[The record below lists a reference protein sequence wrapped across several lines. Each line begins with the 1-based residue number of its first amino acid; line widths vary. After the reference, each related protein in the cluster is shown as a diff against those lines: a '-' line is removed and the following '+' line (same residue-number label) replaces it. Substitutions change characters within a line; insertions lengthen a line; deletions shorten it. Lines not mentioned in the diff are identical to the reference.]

1 MTGSAQLPIIDLS
14 LFDIGAPWRDQVAAQ
29 VDSAASAIG
38 TFQLV
43 GHGVDVSLIEAAL
56 DLGGKYVN
64 PARGHDRREDN
75 SPLKPS
81 SVPDL
86 PGFHDTVR
94 EYATTL
100 TGLGH
105 KLLALMAR
113 GLNLDDGYF
122 ADHYTGN
129 PSTSLRI
136 GEFPVAL
143 SAGGRPDTDESG
155 NRRLL
160 SLLKVGDSERL
171 QLKID
176 DEWTDVHVLPNALLC
191 SVGPALGYLTHGQY
205 RHVSHRL
212 GRGFLNDR
220 PSLRFS
226 FEPGIGVA
234 LTPLEVLRPRV
245 NLEATGTYALSARC

>member
-1 MTGSAQLPIIDLS
+1 MSGSPQLPIIDLS

-29 VDSAASAIG
+29 VDSAASFLG
-38 TFQLV
+38 TFQLI
-43 GHGVDVSLIEAAL
+43 GHGVDSSLIEAAL

-64 PARGHDRREDN
+64 PARGLAGPE
-75 SPLKPS
+75 
-81 SVPDL
+81 L

-105 KLLALMAR
+105 KLLAAMAR
-113 GLNLDDGYF
+113 GLRLDDGYF

-129 PSTSLRI
+129 PATSLRI
-136 GEFPVAL
+136 GGFPVAL
-143 SAGGRPDTDESG
+143 AAGGRPDTDETG

-160 SLLKVGDSERL
+160 SILKVGDSERL
-171 QLKID
+171 QIKAGRD
-176 DEWTDVHVLPNALLC
+176 NQADGWTNVTVLPNALLC
-191 SVGPALGYLTHGQY
+191 SVGPALVHLTHGHY
-205 RHVSHRL
+205 HCVSHRL
-212 GRGFLNDR
+212 NRGAINERASTR

-234 LTPLEVLRPRV
+234 LTPLAAFRPRV
-245 NLEATGTYALSARC
+245 NVEATGTYALSARC

>member
-56 DLGGKYVN
+56 DLGGKYVDS
-64 PARGHDRREDN
+64 ALGHRRREDN
-75 SPLKPS
+75 SPFG
-81 SVPDL
+81 PDL

-113 GLNLDDGYF
+113 GLSLDDGYF

-176 DEWTDVHVLPNALLC
+176 DEWTDVQVLPNALLC
-191 SVGPALGYLTHGQY
+191 SVGPGLGHLTHGQY
-205 RHVSHRL
+205 RYVSHRL
-212 GRGFLNDR
+212 GRGFVNDR

-234 LTPLEVLRPRV
+234 LTPLAALRPRV
-245 NLEATGTYALSARC
+245 NLKATGTYALAARC